1 MRKKYRIL
9 LYAIVIFYSILTFV
23 PLWYVVNNAFK
34 KKEYIVS
41 NPYFPAFESFT
52 FNNIV
57 RAFNNMKY
65 PQSLLNNVIILAFTC
80 ALLIILGSL
89 AGYSVVMSG
98 STLLKRYYVFSI
110 MIITIPFQIVM
121 VPLTS
126 MMRSMNLVNTYAGV
140 SLVFT
145 AFSLPFVIFLYTGYM
160 KTLPK
165 ELAEAAIVDGCGMFK
180 TYIYIYMPLLRVV
193 TGTVLVLRGVTIW
206 NDLLIPLVTISK
218 SSMLPL
224 SLKLYS
230 YASQRLTS
238 WDLIFAGTF
247 LVSLPITILFLALQR
262 VFIQGVAA
270 GAVKG

>member
-1 MRKKYRIL
+1 MRRINKIA
-9 LYAIVIFYSILTFV
+9 LYIVIIFYSILTFI

-34 KKEYIVS
+34 KKEFIIA
-41 NPYFPAFESFT
+41 NPYFLTSESFT
-52 FNNIV
+52 FNSIV

-65 PQSLLNNVIILAFTC
+65 PQSLMNNIVILVFTC

-98 STLLKRYYVFSI
+98 SKLLKRYYIFSV

-145 AFSLPFVIFLYTGYM
+145 AFSMPFVIFLYTGYM

-180 TYIYIYMPLLRVV
+180 TYLYIYMPLLQVV
-193 TGTVLVLRGVTIW
+193 TGTVLVLRGVTVW

-218 SSMLPL
+218 SGMLPL

-230 YASQRLTS
+230 YASQRLSS

-247 LVSLPITILFLALQR
+247 LVSLPITLLFLALQR